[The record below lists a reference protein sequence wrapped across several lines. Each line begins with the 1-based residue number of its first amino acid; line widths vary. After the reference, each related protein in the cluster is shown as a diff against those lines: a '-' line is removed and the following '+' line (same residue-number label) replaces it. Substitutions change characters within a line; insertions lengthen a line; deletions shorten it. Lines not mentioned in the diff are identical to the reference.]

1 MLPHSAGNCLPN
13 GKYCYMSDLVALNDK
28 IPPNPLKPI
37 PELQTIETPLKLEA
51 WGEALS
57 NHPDYGFVHYILEGL
72 HNGFRIGFDYTSCTT
87 TPTKGNML
95 SAAQHADV
103 INEYLKKECAEGRI
117 LGPLSP
123 ANVPFVQVSRFGAI
137 PKKNQ
142 QGKWRLITDLS
153 SPQGHSVNDGID
165 PALCSLSYTSVDD
178 AAAEICAMGRGTLL
192 AKLDIKNAYRIVP
205 VHPEDRLLLGTKWQ
219 GKLFIDTVLP
229 FGLRSAPK
237 IFNAIADA
245 LEWIF
250 AHSGIYP
257 THHYLDDFIFFG
269 RPGTKQC
276 ADALTTA
283 ITLCNKLG
291 VPLALDKLLGPSTV
305 LPFLGIEL
313 DTDTMELR
321 LPADKLHSLQ
331 SLIKSWQGK
340 KSCTK
345 RGLLS
350 LIGHLQHAAKV
361 VKPGRTFVR
370 RMIDL
375 ATTAKELHHHIRLN
389 RGFQSD
395 LLWWA
400 TFLQE
405 WNGVGMLPT
414 ITHLPPNQSI
424 TSDASGTWGCAAFW
438 DTCWFALPWEGTWED
453 VHITMKELLPIVLAC
468 TIWGKHWK
476 GQRLV
481 CYSDNAAVVAIIN
494 SGSSKNP
501 LAMHLMRSL
510 FFVSAHYK
518 FTVSARFLPGSS
530 NQLADALSRN
540 NIDRFLSLRPQ
551 ASRIPTPIPQE
562 LLQMLLHNQPD
573 WTSNSWRMMFSSFMQ
588 KV

>member
-1 MLPHSAGNCLPN
+1 MP
-13 GKYCYMSDLVALNDK
+13 DLAALNSK
-28 IPPNPLKPI
+28 TPRSQPKLT
-37 PELQTIETPLKLEA
+37 PELQTVKTPLKLEA
-51 WGEALS
+51 WREALS
-57 NHPDYGFVHYILEGL
+57 NHPDRGFVQYILDGM
-72 HNGFRIGFDYTSCTT
+72 HNGFRIGFDYTACTT
-87 TPTKGNML
+87 AAVKSNML
-95 SAAQHADV
+95 SAIQHAATV
-103 INEYLKKECAEGRI
+103 NEYLQRECLEGRM

-123 ANVPFVQVSRFGAI
+123 AQAPWTQVSRFGVI

-178 AAAEICAMGRGTLL
+178 AAAEISAMGRDTLL

-205 VHPEDRLLLGTKWQ
+205 VHPEDRPLLGTKWQ
-219 GKLFIDTVLP
+219 DKIFIDAVLP

-269 RPGTKQC
+269 HPGTNQC

-283 ITLCNKLG
+283 IASCNKLG

-313 DTDTMELR
+313 DTATMELR
-321 LPADKLHSLQ
+321 LPADKLHNLQ
-331 SLIKSWQGK
+331 SLIKSWQGR

-345 RGLLS
+345 RKLLS
-350 LIGHLQHAAKV
+350 LIGHLQHAGKV
-361 VKPGRTFVR
+361 VKLGRTFVR
-370 RMIDL
+370 HMIDL
-375 ATTAKELHHHIRLN
+375 ATMAKELHHHIRLN
-389 RGFQSD
+389 LSFRSD

-405 WNGVGMLPT
+405 WNGVGMLST
-414 ITHLPPNQSI
+414 ITHLPPNQHI
-424 TSDASGTWGCAAFW
+424 TSDASGSWGCAAFW
-438 DTCWFALPWEGTWED
+438 DTYWFALPWEGAWEK

-468 TIWGKHWK
+468 AIWGKYWK
-476 GQRLV
+476 GQRMV
-481 CYSDNAAVVAIIN
+481 CHCDNAAVVTIIN

-501 LAMHLMRSL
+501 LAMQLMRSL
-510 FFVSAHYK
+510 FFMSAH
-518 FTVSARFLPGSS
+518 FNFAISAHFLPGSS

-540 NIDRFLSLRPQ
+540 KPERFFSLHPQ
-551 ASRIPTPIPQE
+551 ANQLPTPIPQE

-573 WTSNSWRMMFSSFMQ
+573 WTSNSWRMMFSSCMQ